1 MTNQKYNYQIEND
14 IYNSLILKND
24 DEDYVFYKDVCN
36 ITIYFILGIILLLLI
51 VVLIISN
58 ISH

>member
-1 MTNQKYNYQIEND
+1 MINKTQNYQIEND

-24 DEDYVFYKDVCN
+24 NEDFIFYVCN

-51 VVLIISN
+51 SVLIISN
-58 ISH
+58 INH